1 MKLSTFINDNMERI
15 VAEWEAFAGSL
26 APDAEKQGVG
36 LREHARDILHAIIA
50 DIEKPR
56 PRQLGGQAEGR
67 AVLLDGHETAAA
79 TYGALRHHAGFHLD
93 QLSAEFLAL
102 RASVI
107 RLWMDSGPELD
118 ALAFEQILHFNDA
131 IDRALSEALAR
142 YAKEVERSRDMFL
155 AILGHDLRTP
165 LGAIIMTSQYLATPG
180 IPKQKQDD
188 AVVRLGRSAAAMS
201 AMIKD
206 LLEFTRSRL
215 GGGVP
220 VSPAY
225 ADIGKI
231 CQSALDE
238 ARIAY
243 PRHEMICDTSGEL
256 SAVVD
261 GERLRQVVANLLSNA
276 ARHGGREAPIVVAAQ
291 GESDRGDCIVIEVR
305 NRGPAIAEDVLRV
318 IFNPLVH
325 VGADDGNESMPPANL
340 GLGLFIAREIVAAHG
355 GEITVTSTDAE
366 GTVFRIVLPRAP
378 AS

>member
-15 VAEWEAFAGSL
+15 VAEWEAFADSL
-26 APDAEKQGVG
+26 APDAERQGVG
-36 LREHARDILHAIIA
+36 LRERARDILHAIIA

-56 PRQLGGQAEGR
+56 PRELGRQAEGP
-67 AVLLDGHETAAA
+67 AGLLDGHETAAA
-79 TYGALRHHAGFHLD
+79 TFGALRHHAGFRLDHLG
-93 QLSAEFLAL
+93 AEFLAL

-118 ALAFEQILHFNDA
+118 AMAFEQILHFNDA

-165 LGAIIMTSQYLATPG
+165 LGAIVMTSQYLATPG

-220 VSPAY
+220 VSPA
-225 ADIGKI
+225 DTDLGKV
-231 CQSALDE
+231 CQAALDE
-238 ARIAY
+238 ARIAH
-243 PRHEMICDTSGEL
+243 PRHEMLAETSGDL
-256 SAVVD
+256 RAVAD

-276 ARHGGREAPIVVAAQ
+276 ARYGGREAPIVVAAH
-291 GESDRGDCIVIEVR
+291 GERDCIVIEVR
-305 NRGPAIAEDVLRV
+305 NRGRAIAEDVLRV
-318 IFNPLVH
+318 IFNLLIH
-325 VGADDGNESMPPANL
+325 VGPDDGNESMPPANL
-340 GLGLFIAREIVAAHG
+340 GLGLFIAREIVAAHS
-355 GEITVTSTDAE
+355 GEITATSSDTD
-366 GTVFRIVLPRAP
+366 GTVFRIVLPKNP
-378 AS
+378 AR

>member
-1 MKLSTFINDNMERI
+1 VKLSTFINENMDRI
-15 VAEWEAFAGSL
+15 VAGWEAFADSL
-26 APDAEKQGVG
+26 APGAEKQGAG

-79 TYGALRHHAGFHLD
+79 TFGALRHHAGFHLD

-118 ALAFEQILHFNDA
+118 APAFEQILHFNDA

-220 VSPAY
+220 VSPAD
-225 ADIGKI
+225 ADIAKV
-231 CQSALDE
+231 CQAALDE

-243 PRHEMICDTSGEL
+243 PRHEMICDTSGDL
-256 SAVVD
+256 RAVID

-276 ARHGGREAPIVVAAQ
+276 ARYGGREAPIVVAAQ
-291 GESDRGDCIVIEVR
+291 GGRDCIVIEVR
-305 NRGPAIAEDVLRV
+305 NRGPAIAEEVLRV

-325 VGADDGNESMPPANL
+325 VGADDDNESMPPANL

-355 GEITVTSTDAE
+355 GEITATSTDAD
-366 GTVFRIVLPRAP
+366 GTVFRIVLPRTP